1 MLVVSRKMGESIV
14 IGDNIEISILD
25 VSEGIVRI
33 GIEAPKKVKI
43 LRKELITEIE
53 TENKE
58 SAKNIE
64 DILKK
69 LK

>member
-1 MLVVSRKMGESIV
+1 MLVVSRKMGESII

-25 VSEGIVRI
+25 VSEGIVRV
-33 GIEAPKKVKI
+33 GIEAPRKVKI

-58 SAKNIE
+58 SVKNIE